1 MSCIDIYVEKLARL
15 GRQLTIKDR
24 AAAEA
29 RFRDREAQLAYDGH
43 GFLDINPA
51 TNRTYG
57 EEIVDREFLRFVADN
72 AEDAAE
78 TISTAGVMMRRAGE
92 LDSMM
97 TAMRKVYPKM
107 NDLELQANAYMSQL
121 VDTNFTFNT
130 LSLEGLSIAESQAL
144 HGNFASRVAIAH
156 PDFELDVMLGNQE
169 FKNQFIDE
177 LFNMTHVDR
186 WETAR
191 SKPLP
196 TTKMPEAHSI
206 AKIFV
211 EEAIEIPNAKM
222 QAMGRQ
228 DRRPFL
234 NRLAVQ
240 FTEGMMKDKFKTR
253 DEFVEF
259 MLTNKLPAGMRK
271 ADYVHEVKS
280 LINQEV
286 YKDAGIDPAQL
297 MGDIWEEISSGNAIR
312 SYRDIPNYVDNYL
325 GNGRRDPRINGIEYT
340 DGAAFRAVND
350 LVGYETEIS
359 QLMLNTM
366 RNNARITALTKFF
379 GPAYVQA
386 FNDLRAEINYK
397 FGGPRLEKLT
407 EATTLGRATSAQ
419 LKAVLNVV
427 ESKINPDIQERSG
440 IVPIFTIVRRIQSIA
455 KLGSAVLTSML
466 DVPVFLFTGRRMF
479 GNNWSDLLSAVF
491 NVVPGINTSDKKFTS
506 YILEFSESWLDSAKD
521 RLGLIDN
528 IYNASRAGS
537 ITRGLNSGSAAFS
550 NFIFKFQGLN
560 YWTRNLQSGAAGMY
574 AKQFGQLIES
584 RTAWGKMNP
593 RFQAQLQKYG
603 LNENDWGRLL
613 ETQPLDQRG
622 RLDLYQVRENFKT
635 EIIVGGDNIQNKLI
649 AAVADAVNTMVIKP
663 GEFDKLSTALYAA
676 PEGAIGQVLKMIT
689 QFKTHPI
696 TYTRKVL
703 VRQFTRDTLKAAG
716 HDPKLHHKAADAA
729 YLLGGMT
736 LVSLIALQ
744 AKQVFAGKA
753 LYDINN
759 PAVWVEVARQA
770 GYGGYVQDLA
780 MDFGLRDL
788 LLQAVS
794 NDPEAISNSAEKY
807 DRLLGPIIS
816 DAMKILQ
823 NTMRTASGSIR
834 YAKDIDDGEYM
845 EKGLTGLTQMLGQ
858 YTGFKN
864 FLLTKMLYRKYLSEY
879 LSEALN
885 PAEYRRAERRAQN
898 EADEMRRGK
907 QNNWL
912 FESLP

>member
-15 GRQLTIKDR
+15 GKQLSIKDR
-24 AAAEA
+24 AAAET
-29 RFRDREAQLAYDGH
+29 RFRDREAQLAFDGH
-43 GFLDINPA
+43 GFLDVNPA

-57 EEIVDREFLRFVADN
+57 EEIVDREFLRFVADT
-72 AEDAAE
+72 AENAAE
-78 TISTAGVMMRRAGE
+78 TISTAGIMMKRAKE
-92 LDSMM
+92 LDSMIQS
-97 TAMRKVYPKM
+97 MRKIYPKM
-107 NDLELQANAYMSQL
+107 KELELEANAYMSQL

-130 LSLEGLSIAESQAL
+130 LSLEGLNLAEAQAL
-144 HGNFASRVAIAH
+144 HGNFAARVGIAH
-156 PDFELDVMLGNQE
+156 PDFELDVMLGNAE
-169 FKNQFIDE
+169 FRNQFIDE

-191 SKPLP
+191 STPLS
-196 TTKMPEAHSI
+196 TTKMLEAHSI

-253 DEFVEF
+253 DEFVDF

-280 LINQEV
+280 LVNQAV

-297 MGDIWEEISSGNAIR
+297 MGDIFEEMASGTGIR
-312 SYRDIPNYVDNYL
+312 SYRDIPAYVDNYL

-350 LVGYETEIS
+350 LAGYETEIS

-366 RNNARITALTKFF
+366 RNNARITSLTKFF

-386 FNDLRAEINYK
+386 FNDLRAEINFK
-397 FGGPRLEKLT
+397 FGGPRLEKLR
-407 EATTLGRATSAQ
+407 ETTPFGSTAAQ
-419 LKAVLNVV
+419 FNAVLNTI

-440 IVPIFTIVRRIQSIA
+440 IVPIFTIARRVQSFA
-455 KLGSAVLTSML
+455 KLGSAVITSMI

-479 GNNWSDLLSAVF
+479 GNNWNELLRAVF
-491 NVVPGINTSDKKFTS
+491 NVVPGINTSDKKFTN

-521 RLGLIDN
+521 RLGFIDN

-537 ITRGLNSGSAAFS
+537 LTRGLNNGSAAYS
-550 NFIFKFQGLN
+550 NFIFKYSGLN

-574 AKQFGQLIES
+574 AKEFGQLIGS
-584 RTAWGKMNP
+584 GTQWNKMNP

-603 LNENDWGRLL
+603 LNENDWNRLL
-613 ETQPLDQRG
+613 ATQPLDQRG

-649 AAVADAVNTMVIKP
+649 AAIADAVNTMVIKP
-663 GEFDKLSTALYAA
+663 GEFDKLSTALYQA
-676 PEGAIGQVLKMIT
+676 PEGVIGQIMKLIT

-736 LVSLIALQ
+736 LVSLVALQ
-744 AKQVFAGKA
+744 AKQIVAGKA
-753 LYDINN
+753 MYDINN
-759 PAVWVEVARQA
+759 PAVWVDVARQA

-780 MDFGLRDL
+780 MDFFLRDVL
-788 LLQAVS
+788 MQAVS
-794 NDPEAISNSAEKY
+794 NDPEAISSSSEKY

-823 NTMRTASGSIR
+823 NTVRTATGSVR

-845 EKGLTGLTQMLGQ
+845 EKGLSGLTQMFGQ
-858 YTGFKN
+858 YTGLKN
-864 FLLTKMLYRKYLSEY
+864 FILTKMLYRKYLSEY

-885 PAEYRRAERRAQN
+885 PQEYRRAERRAQN

-907 QNNWL
+907 LNNWI
-912 FESLP
+912 FEQLP